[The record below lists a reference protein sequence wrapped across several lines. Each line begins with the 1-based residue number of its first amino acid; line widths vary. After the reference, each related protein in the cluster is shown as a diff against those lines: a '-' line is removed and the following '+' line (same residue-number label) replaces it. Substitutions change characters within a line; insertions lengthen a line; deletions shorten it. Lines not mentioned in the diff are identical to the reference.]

1 MKIQKTNHEN
11 MIKAGVILLVS
22 TDAGIQNPVLTAE
35 SDNPSVLV
43 DPRTKLG
50 EGHFNALLAFEERG
64 MQPMEILKSAT
75 IHIARAYELE
85 DEIGTLESG
94 KIADIVILDA
104 NPLRNA
110 RNYRRIHSVIKNGQV
125 VDLEALPVA
134 PIISSMKVPDMKTD
148 NETR

>member
-35 SDNPSVLV
+35 SDNPSVLI

-64 MQPMEILKSAT
+64 MKPMEILKSAT
-75 IHIARAYELE
+75 SHIAQAYELE

-94 KIADIVILDA
+94 KIADMVLLNA
-104 NPLRNA
+104 NPLKSA
-110 RNYRRIHSVIKNGQV
+110 KNYRKIDMVIKEGKV
-125 VDLEALPVA
+125 VDLDALPIA
-134 PIISSMKVPDMKTD
+134 PIISSMEVSPTETD
-148 NETR
+148 EKR